1 MANKRAEYDNPAGYG
16 HGGMGWQ
23 PGLDEMP
30 GIPAPPAKAPS
41 WLPWVGLAGAG
52 LLGYAGLKGLSRAFR
67 GAPKA
72 TKTLAESPIPL
83 WEREI
88 AGHESPMIQRRINTS
103 TDNIAA
109 SGYKMSS
116 VISALGRIARGQ

>member
-1 MANKRAEYDNPAGYG
+1 MANKRAQYDNPAGYG

-23 PGLDEMP
+23 PGLDAMP
-30 GIPAPPAKAPS
+30 GTPEPPAKTPA

-52 LLGYAGLKGLSRAFR
+52 LLGYAGLKGLGKAFR
-67 GAPKA
+67 RAPKA
-72 TKTLAESPIPL
+72 VAESPIPL
-83 WEREI
+83 WERELL
-88 AGHESPMIQRRINTS
+88 GHEGPAIQRRINTA